1 MDFSL
6 MMACAVIKSINHEAR
21 SALPNAPV
29 IAPRPAGRTR
39 RRLVRLQALLARLLH
54 RAAWA
59 IEPHFAKYQGSPM
72 LNQGDSSHTRRV

>member
-6 MMACAVIKSINHEAR
+6 MMACAFLKTINNEAL

-39 RRLVRLQALLARLLH
+39 RRLVRLQALLASLLH

-59 IEPHFAKYQGSPM
+59 IEPHFANYQGSQA
-72 LNQGDSSHTRRV
+72 LNQGDSSHTRQA

>member
-1 MDFSL
+1 
-6 MMACAVIKSINHEAR
+6 MMACAFLKTINNEAL

-39 RRLVRLQALLARLLH
+39 RRLVRLQALLASLLH

-59 IEPHFAKYQGSPM
+59 IEPRSANYHLSPA
-72 LNQGDSSHTRRV
+72 LNQGDGSQTQRA